1 MSYPRY
7 AGMAGVGMAAARRR
21 GWRGG
26 FSGTPG
32 PVTPSDGARAAA
44 DAWVRANP
52 TFGTRTAAVWNLEA
66 DGSTVDAPTDNGQSV
81 RFGFGRGILAAFP
94 PSVGIVTDAAPVA
107 VLPRVVPMPIVLS
120 PVTVTPAQAPA
131 VVDAAPAPQ
140 SAALFAPFLQATP
153 AGVATV
159 AASNGAAVVPASV
172 PGEPQPVAAAPVLA
186 EAGMFGGVSPL
197 VLVGVAALAWYLFG
211 RKGRR

>member
-1 MSYPRY
+1 
-7 AGMAGVGMAAARRR
+7 MAAARRR

-52 TFGTRTAAVWNLEA
+52 TFGTRTAAVWNLQA

-81 RFGFGRGILAAFP
+81 RFGFGRGILADFP
-94 PSVGIVTDAAPVA
+94 PSIGIVTDAAPVA
-107 VLPRVVPMPIVLS
+107 VPPRVVPVPVVLS
-120 PVTVTPAQAPA
+120 PVTVTPAQAPS
-131 VVDAAPAPQ
+131 VVDVAPVAAAAAAPAR
-140 SAALFAPFLQATP
+140 SLADLFAPFLQAAP
-153 AGVATV
+153 ASVATE

-197 VLVGVAALAWYLFG
+197 VLLGAAALAWYLFG